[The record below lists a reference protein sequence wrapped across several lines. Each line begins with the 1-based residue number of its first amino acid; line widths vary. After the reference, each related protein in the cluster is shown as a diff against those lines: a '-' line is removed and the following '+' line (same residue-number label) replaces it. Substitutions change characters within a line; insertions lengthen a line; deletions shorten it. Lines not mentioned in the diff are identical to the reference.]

1 MRASASA
8 MFRACLATFA
18 LTIATGFPVQAQVE
32 NFTPVTDAM
41 LENPDPA
48 DWLNWRR
55 TLDGWGYSPL
65 DQINTDNVHQLQLVW
80 SWQLPTGLSQPTPL
94 VHDGVMFIPS
104 PGNVVQAVDAV
115 TGDRLWEHRRQFE
128 ASTDELDAVGSSM
141 RTRSIAIYGNKIYVN
156 TSDAHIVALDAR
168 TGEVAW
174 DYTVAD
180 YTLGY
185 RYTSGPIVV
194 QGKIVAG
201 MTGCQNYK
209 NDVCFIS
216 AHDAETGEELWRTA
230 TIARPGEP
238 GGDTWGDLPLTF
250 RAGADS
256 WIPGSYDPQTNLT
269 YWSTSQAKPW
279 ARLSRR
285 TDGNALYTNSV
296 LALDPETG
304 ELKWYYQFVPGETHD
319 LDDVFESVL
328 IDHSG
333 RRSLFK
339 MGKMGVLWELDRTTG
354 EFVAAHDLGYQN
366 VIDVDPRTGQVTYR
380 PGMIPQAGVELEFC
394 PDFGGIRNWYASAYH
409 PETQALYIPIHPTCV
424 TGVFTELPQEV
435 GNDYYANRGWL
446 SRGSTVHP
454 ASPDHRG
461 HLVAMDINTGE
472 VLWRH
477 SMATRPRSAALTTGG
492 GLVVGADTDRNLYIH
507 DAASG
512 DVLFQTRLPA
522 SVQGFPITYAVEG
535 RQYLVAPVGGNRS
548 NAIYVFALPQQASR
562 VSAPVTN
569 GRR

>member
-1 MRASASA
+1 MNRSG
-8 MFRACLATFA
+8 RRCA
-18 LTIATGFPVQAQVE
+18 LGVALVVFLHCVTAGAQVRD
-32 NFTPVTDAM
+32 FAPVTDAM

-65 DQINTDNVHQLQLVW
+65 DQVNTDNVHQLQLVW
-80 SWQLPTGLSQPTPL
+80 SWQLPPGLSQPTPL

-104 PGNVVQAVDAV
+104 PRNVVQAVDAV

-128 ASTDELDAVGSSM
+128 ASTDELDAVGSGM
-141 RTRSIAIYGNKIYVN
+141 RTRSIAIYSNKIYVN

-174 DYTVAD
+174 DHTVAD

-230 TIARPGEP
+230 TIVRPGEP

-339 MGKMGVLWELDRTTG
+339 MGKMGILWELDRTTG

-366 VIDVDPRTGQVTYR
+366 VIDVDPRTGQVIYR

-446 SRGSTVHP
+446 SRGSTAHP

-477 SMATRPRSAALTTGG
+477 SMATRPRSATLTTGG

-507 DAASG
+507 DVANG

-522 SVQGFPITYAVEG
+522 SVQGFPITYAVGG
-535 RQYLVAPVGGNRS
+535 RQYVAAPVGGNRS
-548 NAIYVFALPQQASR
+548 NAIYVFALPEE
-562 VSAPVTN
+562 VG
-569 GRR
+569 GR